1 MGRKWEQLKRSD
13 SAELLAVTPGRR
25 RHWSPNKS
33 VSGRR
38 RISRVE
44 SLRNLFARN
53 VSERP
58 PTSVPASVSTP
69 EISSSCSMT
78 PNARVDKETST
89 DLTSSSSSVIDS
101 HKEILDLYKLNS
113 YLEQNPNK
121 AEEIL
126 DFLSQSTF
134 TFEGSE
140 FDKEIPNK
148 LAMNLTSTH
157 KNISFDSTAK
167 KVHFPHSY
175 IRSRLTV
182 LPEEQ
187 VGVGDHFARVSK
199 RRYNRGQRTSSSC
212 DDLLEETMKDRGVN
226 TPACNPEIL
235 LRRVPRTAVRSVSAC
250 GIPTPVTMEDLCL
263 FLNLLKSDES
273 GYDSDSTRTGSDS
286 PRSSIK
292 SGLTDQ
298 LLPHQSR
305 RDSITI
311 PEVSITSEDNEVI
324 EEDDENDRTLVAD
337 TCIASDDDEPDHT
350 NVNKPGVNATD
361 EDKWTATLSRQ
372 RATRYGRRSDGL
384 LARKHLSMSLQAL
397 DGPDRD
403 IMKESLACNQCS
415 VSKSRTYGR
424 HSTSTM
430 NLARINHNHYN
441 RDSITPTRIPTV
453 PTMTSPKEQMFA
465 NKEFKVLRLTKDKT
479 GELGIFI
486 KKKNP
491 NAKTTCYVISHIAP
505 GGLMDRYV

>member
-1 MGRKWEQLKRSD
+1 
-13 SAELLAVTPGRR
+13 
-25 RHWSPNKS
+25 
-33 VSGRR
+33 
-38 RISRVE
+38 
-44 SLRNLFARN
+44 
-53 VSERP
+53 
-58 PTSVPASVSTP
+58 
-69 EISSSCSMT
+69 MT
-78 PNARVDKETST
+78 PSSNARVDKEIITDITSP
-89 DLTSSSSSVIDS
+89 SVIDS

-140 FDKEIPNK
+140 FDKELPNK
-148 LAMNLTSTH
+148 LAMNLTSTP
-157 KNISFDSTAK
+157 KNTSFDSAPK

-187 VGVGDHFARVSK
+187 IGGGDHFARVSK

-226 TPACNPEIL
+226 TAACNPEIL

-292 SGLTDQ
+292 SGLTEQ
-298 LLPHQSR
+298 LLPHQSI

-311 PEVSITSEDNEVI
+311 PEVSITSEDNEIV
-324 EEDDENDRTLVAD
+324 EEDENDRTLVAD

-350 NVNKPGVNATD
+350 NVKPGVNATD

-397 DGPDRD
+397 DGTDRD
-403 IMKESLACNQCS
+403 IMQESLACNQCS

-430 NLARINHNHYN
+430 NLARINHNHN
-441 RDSITPTRIPTV
+441 HSRDSITPTRIPTV
-453 PTMTSPKEQMFA
+453 PTLSSPKEQMFA
-465 NKEFKVLRLTKDKT
+465 NKEFKVLRVTKDKT

-505 GGLMDRYV
+505 GGLMDRYVQKKKLFCYVFFFCVYIISSFAYYLQCMCKLYCVLYLYKHDSTILVTRNFLLEYCTIGNKG